1 MSDIPATGPA
11 STETQ
16 SKTYRIVVNGQPE
29 TITSEILTYADVV
42 QLAFPNGE
50 ANTIYRVTFRKAK
63 HPHEGTLVEG
73 QSVEIKEG
81 TIFDVT
87 PTGKS

>member
-1 MSDIPATGPA
+1 MSDVRA
-11 STETQ
+11 SEAAGAHT
-16 SKTYRIVVNGQPE
+16 KDKDFRIVVNGE
-29 TITSEILTYADVV
+29 HKTVTSEVLGYDEVV
-42 QLAFPNGE
+42 QLAFPSGE
-50 ANTIYRVTFRKAK
+50 PNTIYRVTFRKAK

-73 QSVEIKEG
+73 QTVEIKEG

>member
-1 MSDIPATGPA
+1 MSYTPATGPA
-11 STETQ
+11 STETR
-16 SKTYRIVVNGQPE
+16 SKTYRIVVNGQPK
-29 TITSEILTYADVV
+29 TATSEILTYDDVV
-42 QLAFPNGE
+42 RLAFPNGE
-50 ANTIYRVTFRKAK
+50 PTTIYRVTFRKAE

-73 QSVEIKEG
+73 QTVEIREG